1 MLKIKLK
8 RGYIGIPDRQRRVLA
23 SFGLRKIGSSV
34 LKKDD
39 EATKG
44 MIRRVAHLIE
54 VEKVENK

>member
-8 RGYIGIPDRQRRVLA
+8 RGYIGIPDKQRKVLA
-23 SFGLRKIGSSV
+23 SFGLRKIGTTV